1 MNLQFSPTS
10 SQSRFINLRH
20 APNGLS
26 AVGPLVSVKV
36 DADSKLLLSI
46 GYIDILYSPD
56 SLIAVNHHSGEVCQ
70 FDTADTEPRCAI
82 QLSPDTFTLFF
93 NDHRVSYSIDNN
105 NVITRS
111 NSPVIPPFSVI
122 ASPLSSVSSRISAV
136 SLSRKYS
143 ASEVR
148 LEPTDVDRVS
158 SALLS
163 SVASA
168 SSSAWTYS
176 RFVTPV
182 IARCR
187 VVDDSDQTVFVGPPL
202 LVNPLTNVDLSP
214 LATWSVSTEYN
225 SLPPSSIEIDSF
237 GLQLKTFAGT
247 ATPGLSVIVEIINLS
262 LIDFDASARCV
273 ISRNSSGNSSLTAT
287 SPLLINA
294 GEVNR
299 IISAILSSA
308 DDLFVPFARIENPFD
323 GSEKT
328 ILLTPDKPFVTASSP
343 REVSRKFKHLLELSA
358 FRDYKTVESLSLP
371 HQFIPTVASK
381 NGSAVLYANPEVLF
395 FDGYAPPYFVGAT
408 SGKSGQWHATAIVE
422 FDDDTSV
429 GISSFESS
437 GNIPLILS
445 PVISYPSRHAKA
457 ITIEVNSIGGTTWRR
472 RFDLSSLSGRDMAL
486 FINDSLQPIN
496 LSNHPASQT
505 IIPASNPPRILMPGA
520 IITASADEPFL
531 PIDVIRDGDTEILA
545 ISPVVYSPRGLEQ
558 RRNRF
563 YLFGNEGVKLA
574 TLNDK
579 RQVVN
584 IVLIDRRGVKFP
596 DCVTYD
602 SNGRAIVLTASG
614 HLLALSGS
622 SSTTLDH
629 IDGRTIASDNIKDE
643 LWIFTDSS
651 DEVIV
656 RDMTAGDYYVRLID
670 GCVESVLSTP
680 STSSILVDNKVMR
693 LGREVPTG
701 LVKIEAT
708 IKIDGTAKSR
718 RSALHLPAFFLFKL
732 GAPHSEAGLVTA
744 TPDDLLSNSRGGAV
758 RSKIFSGVVSREI
771 FLPVN
776 FYPSETYTAHLEAR
790 VTPGSVFGGVKIL
803 YKR

>member
-1 MNLQFSPTS
+1 
-10 SQSRFINLRH
+10 
-20 APNGLS
+20 
-26 AVGPLVSVKV
+26 
-36 DADSKLLLSI
+36 
-46 GYIDILYSPD
+46 
-56 SLIAVNHHSGEVCQ
+56 
-70 FDTADTEPRCAI
+70 
-82 QLSPDTFTLFF
+82 
-93 NDHRVSYSIDNN
+93 
-105 NVITRS
+105 
-111 NSPVIPPFSVI
+111 
-122 ASPLSSVSSRISAV
+122 
-136 SLSRKYS
+136 
-143 ASEVR
+143 
-148 LEPTDVDRVS
+148 
-158 SALLS
+158 
-163 SVASA
+163 
-168 SSSAWTYS
+168 
-176 RFVTPV
+176 
-182 IARCR
+182 
-187 VVDDSDQTVFVGPPL
+187 
-202 LVNPLTNVDLSP
+202 
-214 LATWSVSTEYN
+214 
-225 SLPPSSIEIDSF
+225 
-237 GLQLKTFAGT
+237 
-247 ATPGLSVIVEIINLS
+247 
-262 LIDFDASARCV
+262 
-273 ISRNSSGNSSLTAT
+273 
-287 SPLLINA
+287 
-294 GEVNR
+294 
-299 IISAILSSA
+299 
-308 DDLFVPFARIENPFD
+308 
-323 GSEKT
+323 
-328 ILLTPDKPFVTASSP
+328 
-343 REVSRKFKHLLELSA
+343 
-358 FRDYKTVESLSLP
+358 
-371 HQFIPTVASK
+371 
-381 NGSAVLYANPEVLF
+381 
-395 FDGYAPPYFVGAT
+395 
-408 SGKSGQWHATAIVE
+408 
-422 FDDDTSV
+422 SV

-457 ITIEVNSIGGTTWRR
+457 ITIEVNAIGGSTWCR
-472 RFDLSSLSGRDMAL
+472 RFDLSPLSGRDMAL

-531 PIDVIRDGDTEILA
+531 PIDVIHDGDTEILA

-584 IVLIDRRGVKFP
+584 IVLIDRRGVKSP

-693 LGREVPTG
+693 LGREVSTG

-744 TPDDLLSNSRGGAV
+744 APDDLLSNSRGGAV